1 MESLADQIQCR
12 AQEAASLYHPLVL
25 VVGPRGSGKTSALR
39 TVRDRTGAPLVN
51 VSLELARRMLELT
64 ERERAVHLAELLDD
78 IVRQAETDEENPVA
92 AKPIGMVLLDNI
104 EIVFDP
110 VLKGDPLVLLK
121 RLSRDRRDRVI
132 VAAWPGAVAGGQL
145 TYAVPGHP
153 EHRSDP
159 VADWQVVQAGAN
171 HMGASAVDPGSRAT

>member
-12 AQEAASLYHPLVL
+12 AQEAVSIYHKLVL

-39 TVRDRTGAPLVN
+39 TVRNRTGAPLVN

-64 ERERAVHLAELLDD
+64 ELQRVLRVSRLLCDLVD
-78 IVRQAETDEENPVA
+78 EAQAKCQESAARQV
-92 AKPIGMVLLDNI
+92 GMVLLDNI

-110 VLKGDPLVLLK
+110 VLKQDPLVLLNG
-121 RLSRDRRDRVI
+121 LSRHRVF
-132 VAAWPGAVAGGQL
+132 VAAWPGTVAKGHL

-153 EHRSDP
+153 EHRRYP
-159 VADWQVVQAGAN
+159 AADLQIVQAGAN

>member
-64 ERERAVHLAELLDD
+64 ERQRAVRLAELLDD
-78 IVRQAETDEENPVA
+78 IVRDETGKTNPVA

-121 RLSRDRRDRVI
+121 RLSHDRRDRVI
-132 VAAWPGAVAGGQL
+132 VAAWLGAVAGGQL

-159 VADWQVVQAGAN
+159 VADLQVVQAGAN